1 MSFAA
6 ISKIVLPYKRPIY
19 NVIFYYTAAERLSQ
33 VEANYS
39 FAEDDRV
46 FLHALAQ
53 LGLIFKMKDTAN
65 RPPPPPTITTTHP
78 FHPRPRQNGAAAKPG
93 RKMTLSV
100 CLFYTLP
107 NVK

>member
-65 RPPPPPTITTTHP
+65 RPPPHHHHHTPLPPPTP
-78 FHPRPRQNGAAAKPG
+78 SKWSSCKARPQNDII
-93 RKMTLSV
+93 
-100 CLFYTLP
+100 CLLVLHFA
-107 NVK
+107 